1 MRIPFELLHTFAVAA
16 SAKLMSAAAASLGL
30 TPGAVSQRIKELE
43 VQVGHRLLVRSSK
56 GVEMTRAGHRLFERI
71 SDPLSALETAY
82 ETTCGRVDSQRIV
95 VTTTPS
101 FAVSWLVERLAEFA
115 RAHPKIEIAIEAGN
129 SVVDLRSDPVD
140 LAIRHGL
147 GEYPGLVSHWL
158 MAPAQ
163 IVVGSPALLK
173 QGPPIAKAE
182 DCLRYPLLHDIE
194 QRDWEYWL
202 TALGRKRDVPKGGHA
217 FSDDTLLVRAA
228 VAGQGL
234 ALVYD
239 TYAASDIAA
248 GRLVQPFKGR
258 WPSKF
263 AYYLVGRAQTFR
275 RPAVRRFKTWLI
287 EAASKAT

>member
-1 MRIPFELLHTFAVAA
+1 M
-16 SAKLMSAAAASLGL
+16 AAAAATIGL

-43 VQVGHRLLVRSSK
+43 IQIGHRLLVRSSK

-71 SDPLSALETAY
+71 NEPLRALETAY
-82 ETTCGRVDSQRIV
+82 AAASGRANSQRVV

-101 FAVSWLVERLAEFA
+101 FAASWLVERLATFTSA
-115 RAHPKIEIAIEAGN
+115 NPKIEISIEAAN
-129 SVVDLRSDPVD
+129 TVADLSSDPVD

-147 GEYPGLVSHWL
+147 GEHPGFDSYWL

-163 IVVGSPALLK
+163 IVVASPTLLER
-173 QGPPIAKAE
+173 GPPIVKAV
-182 DCLRYPLLHDIE
+182 DCLQYPLLHDIE
-194 QRDWEYWL
+194 QKDWGFWL
-202 TALGRKRDVPKGGHA
+202 TALGFKRTVPKGGHA

-248 GRLVQPFKGR
+248 GRLVQPFKGT
-258 WPSKF
+258 WPNKF
-263 AYYLVGRAQTFR
+263 AYYLVGRADTFR
-275 RPAVRRFKTWLI
+275 RPAVRRFKTWLV
-287 EAASKAT
+287 EQASKAT